1 MREDSAMNAPVL
13 QTPTGKPLIQTFE
26 MMSAGQKAA
35 MRRIASHEDATVPQ
49 IEATRP
55 ASIFTSQE
63 RFDLEQAHIFKKRA
77 IPLTISALIAE
88 PGTAM
93 GHESTGIPLIVS
105 RDREGKAH
113 VFLNACQHKGAKL
126 LETCDVV
133 KAGRMTCPYH
143 AWTFGVDGKLIGVAR
158 AETFLTLDK
167 SKRNLAEL
175 PSREQ
180 GGIIWVMLDRHAEP
194 DFSSCVPELGEDL
207 DALDLAT
214 SHVYGRKSFDV
225 KANWKLV
232 LEPFLEGYHVQR
244 LHASTVGPLYAD
256 VPNVVDKLG
265 PTVRQISGKLNFTP
279 ADLDVAGENVHK
291 TVTTVYNMFPNCVV
305 ITSPWYISV
314 MILHPRGPDRT
325 IVDYHNLTRV
335 APDNPKA
342 EKLYKTSYDMVLDV
356 FGNEDYRAAE
366 ICHAGLATGALDT
379 VVYSGL
385 EATVPIYYEILE
397 SYLPR

>member
-1 MREDSAMNAPVL
+1 MNAPL
-13 QTPTGKPLIQTFE
+13 LKTPTGKPLIQTLD
-26 MMSAGQKAA
+26 MLSPGQQAA
-35 MRRIASHEDATVPQ
+35 IRRIASHDEARTPQ

-55 ASIFTSQE
+55 ATIFTGQE
-63 RFDLEQAHIFKKRA
+63 RYDLEQAHIFRKRA
-77 IPLTISALIAE
+77 IPLTVSALVAE

-93 GHESTGIPLIVS
+93 GHDSTGVPLIVS
-105 RDREGKAH
+105 RDREGLVH

-126 LETCDVV
+126 LESCEPIRS
-133 KAGRMTCPYH
+133 GRMTCPYH
-143 AWTFGVDGKLIGVAR
+143 AWTYGVDGKLIGVAR
-158 AETFLTLDK
+158 PETFINLDK

-194 DFSSCVPELGEDL
+194 DFSSLVPELGEDL
-207 DALDLAT
+207 DALDIGT
-214 SHVYGRKSFDV
+214 SHVYGRRSFDV
-225 KANWKLV
+225 AANWKLV

-265 PTVRQISGKLNFTP
+265 PTIRQISGKLDYTP
-279 ADLDVAGENVHK
+279 DFLEIPGENIHK

-314 MILHPRGPDRT
+314 MILHPRGPGRT
-325 IVDYHNLTRV
+325 VVDLHNLTRT

-342 EKLYKTSYDMVLDV
+342 ESLYKTSWEMVLDV
-356 FGNEDYRAAE
+356 FGNEDFRAAT
-366 ICHAGLATGALDT
+366 ISHAGLATGALDT

-385 EATVPIYYEILE
+385 EATVPIYYGILE
-397 SYLPR
+397 SYLPD

>member
-1 MREDSAMNAPVL
+1 MNAPVT
-13 QTPTGKPLIQTFE
+13 QTPAGKPLIQTFD
-26 MMSAGQKAA
+26 MLSVGQRAA
-35 MRRIASHEDATVPQ
+35 MRRIARHDEAHAPQ

-55 ASIFTSQE
+55 ASNFVSQE
-63 RFDLEQAHIFKKRA
+63 RFDLEQAHVFRKRA
-77 IPLTISALIAE
+77 IPLTISALVAE

-93 GHESTGIPLIVS
+93 GHESTGLPLIVS
-105 RDREGKAH
+105 RDRDGKVH

-126 LETCDVV
+126 LETCEPI
-133 KAGRMTCPYH
+133 KTGRMTCPYH

-158 AETFLTLDK
+158 PETFINLDK

-194 DFSSCVPELGEDL
+194 DFSSLVPELGDDL
-207 DALDLAT
+207 DALEIGSA
-214 SHVYGRKSFDV
+214 HVYGRKTFDV
-225 KANWKLV
+225 NANWKLV

-265 PTVRQISGKLNFTP
+265 PTIRQISGKVNFTP
-279 ADLDVAGENVHK
+279 DDLELPGENIHK
-291 TVTTVYNMFPNCVV
+291 TVTTVYNIFPNCVV

-314 MILHPRGPDRT
+314 MFLHARAPDRT
-325 IVDYHNLTRV
+325 MVDYHMLTRV
-335 APDNPKA
+335 APDNPKGEA
-342 EKLYKTSYDMVLDV
+342 LYKKSYDMILDV
-356 FGNEDYRAAE
+356 FGNEDYRAAQ
-366 ICHAGLATGALDT
+366 ISHAGLATGALDT

-385 EATVPIYYEILE
+385 EATVPTYYEVLE
-397 SYLPR
+397 SFLPR

>member
-1 MREDSAMNAPVL
+1 MNAPIL
-13 QTPTGKPLIQTFE
+13 PPPTHRPLIQTFA
-26 MMSAGQKAA
+26 MMSPGQQAA
-35 MRRIASHEDATVPQ
+35 MRRIASHEDAQVPQ

-63 RFDLEQAHIFKKRA
+63 RYDLEQTHIFQKRA
-77 IPLTISALIAE
+77 VPLAISALIAE

-93 GHESTGIPLIVS
+93 GHESTGIPLIIS
-105 RDREGKAH
+105 RDKGGQVH
-113 VFLNACQHKGAKL
+113 VFVNACQHKGAKL

-133 KAGRMTCPYH
+133 KTGRLSCPYH
-143 AWTFGVDGKLIGVAR
+143 AWTFGVDGKLIGVPR
-158 AETFLTLDK
+158 PETFINLDK
-167 SKRNLAEL
+167 SKRNLLEL

-194 DFSSCVPELGEDL
+194 DFSSLVPELGEDL

-214 SHVYGRKSFDV
+214 AHVYGRKTFDV
-225 KANWKLV
+225 QANWKLV

-265 PTVRQISGKLNFTP
+265 PTLRQISGKLNFTP
-279 ADLDVAGENVHK
+279 NDLDLPDENIHK
-291 TVTTVYNMFPNCVV
+291 TVTTVYNLFPSGVI

-314 MILHPRGPDRT
+314 MILHPRAPDRT

-342 EKLYKTSYDMVLDV
+342 EALYKTSYDMVLDV
-356 FGNEDYRAAE
+356 FGNEDYRAAT
-366 ICHAGLATGALDT
+366 ISHAGLATGALET

-385 EATVPIYYEILE
+385 EATVPIYYDVLE
-397 SYLPR
+397 SYLPL

>member
-1 MREDSAMNAPVL
+1 MNETLIKRPS
-13 QTPTGKPLIQTFE
+13 GKPLIQAFADL
-26 MMSAGQKAA
+26 SPGQQAA
-35 MRRIASHEDATVPQ
+35 MRRIARHDEAKVPQ

-55 ASIFTSQE
+55 AKIFTSQE
-63 RFDLEQAHIFKKRA
+63 RFDLEQEHIFKKRA
-77 IPLTISALIAE
+77 VPLTISALLPE
-88 PGTAM
+88 PGSAM
-93 GHESTGIPLIVS
+93 GHDSTGLPLIVS
-105 RDREGKAH
+105 RDKAGTAH

-126 LETCDVV
+126 LEDCAVV
-133 KAGRMTCPYH
+133 KTGRLTCPYH

-158 AETFLTLDK
+158 PETFSNLDK
-167 SKRNLAEL
+167 SQRNLAEL
-175 PSREQ
+175 PSQEQ

-194 DFSSCVPELGEDL
+194 DFSPLVPELGEDL

-214 SHVYGRKSFDV
+214 AHVYGRKSFDV

-265 PTVRQISGKLNFTP
+265 PTLRQISGKMDFTP
-279 ADLDVAGENVHK
+279 EDLDVPGENIHK
-291 TVTTVYNMFPNCVV
+291 TVTTVYNIFPNCVV

-314 MILHPRGPDRT
+314 MILNPRGPDRT

-342 EKLYKTSYDMVLDV
+342 EELYKRSYDMVLNV
-356 FGNEDYRAAE
+356 FGNEDYRAATISHE
-366 ICHAGLATGALDT
+366 GLATGALDS

-385 EATVPIYYEILE
+385 EATIPIYYDILE
-397 SYLPR
+397 SYLPS

>member
-1 MREDSAMNAPVL
+1 MNAPVL
-13 QTPTGKPLIQTFE
+13 QTPSGKPLIQTFD
-26 MMSAGQKAA
+26 MMSPGQQSA
-35 MRRIASHEDATVPQ
+35 MRRIASHEDAKVPQ

-55 ASIFTSQE
+55 ATIFTSQE
-63 RFDLEQAHIFKKRA
+63 RFDLEQAHIFQKRA
-77 IPLTISALIAE
+77 LPLTISALIAE

-105 RDREGKAH
+105 RDREGKVH

-126 LETCDVV
+126 LETCEVV
-133 KAGRMTCPYH
+133 KTGRMTCPYH

-158 AETFLTLDK
+158 AETFLNLDK

-180 GGIIWVMLDRHAEP
+180 GGIIWVMLDRNAEP
-194 DFSSCVPELGEDL
+194 DFSSLVPELGEDL
-207 DALDLAT
+207 DALDIGT

-279 ADLDVAGENVHK
+279 QDLDVAGENIHK
-291 TVTTVYNMFPNCVV
+291 TVTTVYNIFPNCVV

-314 MILHPRGPDRT
+314 MFLHPRAPDRT

-366 ICHAGLATGALDT
+366 ISHAGLATGALDS

-397 SYLPR
+397 SFLPR

>member
-1 MREDSAMNAPVL
+1 MNAPLEKAPV
-13 QTPTGKPLIQTFE
+13 GKPIVQTFE
-26 MMSAGQKAA
+26 MLSKGQRAA
-35 MRRIASHEDATVPQ
+35 MRRIASHEDAVVPQ
-49 IEATRP
+49 IEATRS
-55 ASIFTSQE
+55 ASIFLSQE
-63 RFDLEQAHIFKKRA
+63 RFDEEQSSIFKKRA
-77 IPLTISALIAE
+77 IPLTISALLPE
-88 PGTAM
+88 PGMAM
-93 GHESTGIPLIVS
+93 GHESTGLPLIVS
-105 RDREGKAH
+105 RDRDGKAH

-133 KAGRMTCPYH
+133 KSGRMTCPYH

-158 AETFLTLDK
+158 AETFINLDK

-180 GGIIWVMLDRHAEP
+180 GGIIWVMLDRNAEP
-194 DFSSCVPELGEDL
+194 DFSSLVPELGEDL
-207 DALDLAT
+207 DALEIGTA
-214 SHVYGRKSFDV
+214 HVYGRKSFDV

-265 PTVRQISGKLNFTP
+265 PTVRQISGKVNFTP
-279 ADLDVAGENVHK
+279 ADLDIPGENIHK
-291 TVTTVYNMFPNCVV
+291 TVTTVYNIFPNCVV

-342 EKLYKTSYDMVLDV
+342 EQLYKTSYDMVLDV
-356 FGNEDYRAAE
+356 FGNEDFRAAE
-366 ICHAGLATGALDT
+366 ISHAGLSTGALDT

-385 EATVPIYYEILE
+385 EATVPTYYEILE
-397 SYLPR
+397 SYLPK

>member
-1 MREDSAMNAPVL
+1 MNAPLEKAPV
-13 QTPTGKPLIQTFE
+13 GKPIVQTFE
-26 MMSAGQKAA
+26 MLSKGQRAA
-35 MRRIASHEDATVPQ
+35 MRRIASHEDAVVPQ
-49 IEATRP
+49 IEATRS
-55 ASIFTSQE
+55 ASIFLSQE
-63 RFDLEQAHIFKKRA
+63 RFDEEQSSIFKKRA
-77 IPLTISALIAE
+77 IPLTISALLPE
-88 PGTAM
+88 PGMAM
-93 GHESTGIPLIVS
+93 GHESTGLPLIVS
-105 RDREGKAH
+105 RDRDGKVH

-133 KAGRMTCPYH
+133 KSGRMTCPYH

-158 AETFLTLDK
+158 AETFINLDK

-180 GGIIWVMLDRHAEP
+180 GGIIWVMLDRNAEP
-194 DFSSCVPELGEDL
+194 DFSSLVPELGEDL
-207 DALDLAT
+207 DALEIGTA
-214 SHVYGRKSFDV
+214 HVYGRKSFDV

-265 PTVRQISGKLNFTP
+265 PTVRQISGKVNFTP
-279 ADLDVAGENVHK
+279 ADLDIPGENIHK
-291 TVTTVYNMFPNCVV
+291 TVTTVYNIFPNCVV

-342 EKLYKTSYDMVLDV
+342 EQLYKTSYDMVLDV
-356 FGNEDYRAAE
+356 FGNEDFRAAE
-366 ICHAGLATGALDT
+366 ISHAGLSTGALDT

-385 EATVPIYYEILE
+385 EATVPTYYEILE
-397 SYLPR
+397 SYLPK

>member
-1 MREDSAMNAPVL
+1 MNAPLDKAPV
-13 QTPTGKPLIQTFE
+13 GKPIIQTYD
-26 MMSAGQKAA
+26 MLSKGQREA
-35 MRRIASHEDATVPQ
+35 MKRIARHDEATVPQ
-49 IEATRP
+49 IEVTRP
-55 ASIFTSQE
+55 VSIFLSQE
-63 RFDLEQAHIFKKRA
+63 RFDAEQNAIFKKRA
-77 IPLTISALIAE
+77 IPLTISALLPE
-88 PGTAM
+88 PGMAM
-93 GHESTGIPLIVS
+93 GHESTGLPLIVS
-105 RDREGKAH
+105 RDRDGKVH

-126 LETCDVV
+126 LETCEPV
-133 KAGRMTCPYH
+133 KSGRMTCPYH

-158 AETFLTLDK
+158 AETFINLDK

-194 DFSSCVPELGEDL
+194 DFSSLVPELGEDL
-207 DALDLAT
+207 DALELGTA
-214 SHVYGRKSFDV
+214 HVYGRKSFDV

-265 PTVRQISGKLNFTP
+265 PTIRQISGKVNFTP
-279 ADLDVAGENVHK
+279 EDLDIPGENIHK
-291 TVTTVYNMFPNCVV
+291 TVTTVYNLFPNGVV
-305 ITSPWYISV
+305 ITSPWYISI

-325 IVDYHNLTRV
+325 IIDYHNLTRV

-342 EKLYKTSYDMVLDV
+342 ENLYKTSYDMVLDV
-356 FGNEDYRAAE
+356 FGNEDFRAAE
-366 ICHAGLATGALDT
+366 ISHAGLATGALES

-385 EATVPIYYEILE
+385 EASIPAYYGILE
-397 SYLPR
+397 SYLPE

>member
-1 MREDSAMNAPVL
+1 MNALLMKPL
-13 QTPTGKPLIQTFE
+13 TGKPIVQTIDMLSE
-26 MMSAGQKAA
+26 GQQAA
-35 MRRIASHEDATVPQ
+35 MRRIARHDAAPTPQ
-49 IEATRP
+49 LEATRP
-55 ASIFTSQE
+55 ASIFTGQE
-63 RFDLEQAHIFKKRA
+63 RFGLEQEHIFKKRA
-77 IPLTISALIAE
+77 IPLTISAMVAE

-93 GHESTGIPLIVS
+93 GHDGTGIPLIVS
-105 RDREGKAH
+105 RDRGGQAH

-126 LETCDVV
+126 LETCEPV

-143 AWTFGVDGKLIGVAR
+143 AWTYGTDGKLIGVAR
-158 AETFLTLDK
+158 PETFLNLDK

-175 PSREQ
+175 PCREH

-194 DFSSCVPELGEDL
+194 DFSSLVPELGEDL
-207 DALDLAT
+207 DALELGTA
-214 SHVYGRKSFDV
+214 HVYGRRSFDV

-256 VPNVVDKLG
+256 VPNVIDALG
-265 PTVRQISGKLNFTP
+265 PTLRQISGKLNFTP
-279 ADLDVAGENVHK
+279 EDLEVPGENIHK

-314 MILHPRGPDRT
+314 MVLHPRAPDRT
-325 IVDYHNLTRV
+325 IVDLHNLTRV

-342 EKLYKTSYDMVLDV
+342 EALYQTSWDIVLDV
-356 FGNEDYRAAE
+356 FGNEDFRAAT
-366 ICHAGLATGALDT
+366 ISHAGLSTGALDT

-397 SYLPR
+397 SYLP

>member
-1 MREDSAMNAPVL
+1 MNTAVL
-13 QTPTGKPLIQTFE
+13 SPPSGKPLVQTIE
-26 MMSAGQKAA
+26 MLSAGQQGA
-35 MRRIASHEDATVPQ
+35 MRRIARHDAASVPQ

-63 RFDLEQAHIFKKRA
+63 RFDAEQAHIFRKRA
-77 IPLTISALIAE
+77 IPLTLSALIAE

-93 GHESTGIPLIVS
+93 GHDSTGMALIVS

-126 LETCDVV
+126 LETCEVV
-133 KAGRMTCPYH
+133 KSGRMTCPYH
-143 AWTFGVDGKLIGVAR
+143 AWTFGLDGRLIGVAR
-158 AETFLTLDK
+158 PETFANLDK

-194 DFSSCVPELGEDL
+194 DFSSLVPELGEDL
-207 DALDLAT
+207 DALDVAT
-214 SHVYGRKSFDV
+214 SHVYGRKTFDV
-225 KANWKLV
+225 NANWKLV

-265 PTVRQISGKLNFTP
+265 PTIRQISGKMNYMP
-279 ADLDVAGENVHK
+279 EDLDVPGENIHK
-291 TVTTVYNMFPNCVV
+291 TVTTVYNIFPNCVV

-314 MILHPRGPDRT
+314 MFLHPRAPDRT
-325 IVDYHNLTRV
+325 MVDYHNLTRV

-342 EKLYKTSYDMVLDV
+342 EALYKTSYDMVLDV
-356 FGNEDYRAAE
+356 FGNEDFRAAATS
-366 ICHAGLATGALDT
+366 HAGLSTGALET

-385 EATVPIYYEILE
+385 EATVPLYHDILE
-397 SYLPR
+397 SHLPQ

>member
-1 MREDSAMNAPVL
+1 MNAPLEKAPV
-13 QTPTGKPLIQTFE
+13 GKPIVQTYE
-26 MMSAGQKAA
+26 MLSKGQREA

-55 ASIFTSQE
+55 ASIFLSQE
-63 RFDLEQAHIFKKRA
+63 RFDEEQAHIFKKRA
-77 IPLTISALIAE
+77 IPLTISALLPE
-88 PGTAM
+88 PGMAM
-93 GHESTGIPLIVS
+93 GHESTGLPLIVS

-126 LETCDVV
+126 LETCEVV

-158 AETFLTLDK
+158 AETFINLDK

-175 PSREQ
+175 PSQEQ

-194 DFSSCVPELGEDL
+194 DFSSLVPELGEDL
-207 DALDLAT
+207 DALEIGTA
-214 SHVYGRKSFDV
+214 HVYGRKSFDV

-265 PTVRQISGKLNFTP
+265 PTVRQISGKVNFTP
-279 ADLDVAGENVHK
+279 ADLEIPGENIHK
-291 TVTTVYNMFPNCVV
+291 TVTTVYNIFPNCVV

-342 EKLYKTSYDMVLDV
+342 EALYKTSYDMVLDV

-366 ICHAGLATGALDT
+366 ISHAGLSTGALDT

-397 SYLPR
+397 SYLPK

>member
-1 MREDSAMNAPVL
+1 MNAPLDKAPV
-13 QTPTGKPLIQTFE
+13 GKPIIQTYD
-26 MMSAGQKAA
+26 MLSKGQREA
-35 MRRIASHEDATVPQ
+35 MKRIARHDEATVPQ
-49 IEATRP
+49 IEVTRP
-55 ASIFTSQE
+55 VSIFLSQE
-63 RFDLEQAHIFKKRA
+63 RFDAEQNAIFKKRA
-77 IPLTISALIAE
+77 IPLTISALLPE
-88 PGTAM
+88 PGMAM
-93 GHESTGIPLIVS
+93 GHESTGLPLIVS
-105 RDREGKAH
+105 RDRDGKVH

-126 LETCDVV
+126 LETCEPV
-133 KAGRMTCPYH
+133 KSGRMTCPYH

-158 AETFLTLDK
+158 AETFINLDK

-194 DFSSCVPELGEDL
+194 DFSSLVPELGEDL
-207 DALDLAT
+207 DALELGTA
-214 SHVYGRKSFDV
+214 HVYGRKSFDV

-265 PTVRQISGKLNFTP
+265 PTIRQISGKVNFTP
-279 ADLDVAGENVHK
+279 EDLDIPGENIHK
-291 TVTTVYNMFPNCVV
+291 TVTTVYNLFPNGVV
-305 ITSPWYISV
+305 ITSPWYISI

-342 EKLYKTSYDMVLDV
+342 ENLYKTSYDMVLDV
-356 FGNEDYRAAE
+356 FGNEDFRAAE
-366 ICHAGLATGALDT
+366 ISHAGLATGALES

-385 EATVPIYYEILE
+385 EASIPAYYGILE
-397 SYLPR
+397 SYLPE